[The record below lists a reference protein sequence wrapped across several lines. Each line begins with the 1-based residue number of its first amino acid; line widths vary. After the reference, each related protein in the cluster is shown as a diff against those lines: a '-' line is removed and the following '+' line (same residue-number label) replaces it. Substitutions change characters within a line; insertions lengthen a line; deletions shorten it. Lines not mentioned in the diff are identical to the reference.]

1 MQWQRY
7 VIIVAADK
15 QIAISQT
22 TPMRVLYI
30 QASWVP
36 PPQDPQAD
44 RFFLLSETLEG
55 DVLQPVW
62 FHGPDQVEA
71 EFGKGSYPEYKR
83 GRFCFHWFPCFR
95 PDGRRR
101 RFGTFWFYLRKGIE
115 IHRRRRYDCI
125 VVYSHM
131 APALVAAVLK
141 LLTGARLIVE
151 VMTAPELS
159 YLYEHPR
166 RTMADRFLRLF
177 SDVSLHLSVWC
188 SDRVHLLYPAQL
200 ARYRFLRRARS
211 YVFHDFVPVSSIQ
224 RVEEREKTVIFVG
237 APWYLKGV
245 DLLIEAFRR
254 VAGQF
259 PGVKLRIQGHFP
271 DRDALDT
278 LAAGEPRIEI
288 VKAEPNPETIRRISR
303 ALLLVQPSRCE
314 GVSRVLIEAMSAGVP
329 VIASN
334 AGGNP
339 HCIRD
344 GETGLL
350 FPAGESEALAKRL
363 QELLAGG
370 ELRRRL
376 GKRGYDLAHTEYTER
391 VYVDQ
396 FTQMVQAAVH
406 RGSIDSDPSI
416 G

>member
-1 MQWQRY
+1 
-7 VIIVAADK
+7 
-15 QIAISQT
+15 
-22 TPMRVLYI
+22 MRVLYI

-62 FHGPDQVEA
+62 FYEPDQVEA
-71 EFGKGSYPEYKR
+71 EFGKGSYPAYDK
-83 GRFCFHWFPCFR
+83 GRFCFHWFLCFR

-101 RFGTFWFYLRKGIE
+101 RFGTFWFYLRKGLE
-115 IHRRRRYDCI
+115 IHRRRPYDCI

-131 APALVAAVLK
+131 APALVAVVLK

-166 RTMADRFLRLF
+166 RTVADRLMRLF
-177 SDVSLHLSVWC
+177 SDLSLHLSVWC
-188 SDRVHLLYPAQL
+188 SDRVHLLYGTQL
-200 ARYRFLRRARS
+200 AHYRFLRHVRAS
-211 YVFHDFVPVSSIQ
+211 VFHDFVPMSLIERS
-224 RVEEREKTVIFVG
+224 EEREKIVIFVG
-237 APWYLKGV
+237 APWYLKGA

-254 VAGQF
+254 VAGEF
-259 PGVKLRIQGHFP
+259 PGVKLRIQGHYP
-271 DRDALDT
+271 ARTALDA

-303 ALLLVQPSRCE
+303 ALLLVHPSRCE
-314 GVSRVLIEAMSAGVP
+314 GMGRVLLEAMGAGVA
-329 VIASN
+329 VIASD
-334 AGGNP
+334 AGGIP
-339 HCIRD
+339 YYVR
-344 GETGLL
+344 GGQTGVL
-350 FPAGESEALAKRL
+350 FPAGDSETLAKRL
-363 QELLAGG
+363 HDLLANG

-376 GKRGYDLAHTEYTER
+376 GTRGYEVAHVEYDER

-396 FTQMVQAAVH
+396 FTRMVQAAVH
-406 RGSIDSDPSI
+406 RVSTDSD
-416 G
+416 

>member
-1 MQWQRY
+1 
-7 VIIVAADK
+7 
-15 QIAISQT
+15 
-22 TPMRVLYI
+22 MRVLYI

-36 PPQDPQAD
+36 PPQDPQSD
-44 RFFLLSETLEG
+44 RFFLLSETLGG

-62 FHGPDQVEA
+62 FHRPDQVEA
-71 EFGKGSYPEYKR
+71 EFGEGSYPEYDR
-83 GRFCFHWFPCFR
+83 GRFCFHWFLCFR
-95 PDGRRR
+95 RDGRRR
-101 RFGTFWFYLRKGIE
+101 RFGTFWFYLRKGLE

-131 APALVAAVLK
+131 APALVAVVLK

-166 RTMADRFLRLF
+166 RTLADRFMRLF

-188 SDRVHLLYPAQL
+188 SDRVHLLYPTQL
-200 ARYRFLRRARS
+200 ARYRFLRRTRS
-211 YVFHDFVPVSSIQ
+211 YVFHDFVPVSSIP

-245 DLLIEAFRR
+245 DLLIQAFRQI
-254 VAGQF
+254 AGEF
-259 PGVKLRIQGHFP
+259 PDVKLRIQGHFP
-271 DRDALDT
+271 DRAAFEA
-278 LAAGEPRIEI
+278 LAAGEPQIEI
-288 VKAEPNPETIRRISR
+288 VKAEPNPETIAKIGR

-314 GVSRVLIEAMSAGVP
+314 GLSRVLIEAMSAGVP

-339 HCIRD
+339 HCVRD
-344 GETGLL
+344 GEAGLL
-350 FPAGESEALAKRL
+350 FPAGDSDALKKRL
-363 QELLAGG
+363 RELLDDG
-370 ELRRRL
+370 ELRQRL
-376 GKRGYDLAHTEYTER
+376 GDRGYKLAHADYSER

-396 FTQMVQAAVH
+396 FTSMIRSAVQA
-406 RGSIDSDPSI
+406 GSADSA
-416 G
+416 